1 MLRSFH
7 QLPAP
12 KYFSPMVT
20 LLEFDLLRAYVD
32 ENERSRKLLG
42 ATRAGAAATACASKG
57 GAAAA
62 AAADALDDAILM
74 CWKTLVRRIV
84 QEVRFMCDCAAEN
97 ATL

>member
-1 MLRSFH
+1 M
-7 QLPAP
+7 
-12 KYFSPMVT
+12 
-20 LLEFDLLRAYVD
+20 RAYVD
-32 ENERSRKLLG
+32 ESKRFGKSLG
-42 ATRAGAAATACASKG
+42 ALLLTRAGATAAGG

-84 QEVRFMCDCAAEN
+84 QEVRFLCDCAAEN